1 MSHVRR
7 IKQCTFLVKHLI
19 INQRYLQ
26 CKPPH
31 INTSMSTT
39 CKITKTY
46 FLVVSLQEMGEVFN
60 QTGLRTTT
68 EIQTRKQSSK
78 GSQNNGQ
85 SEAMSPT
92 LRFRPMYNG
101 SILYDSYELQ
111 AVTKQ
116 INKGIQGSKVFS
128 THYLCSL
135 RSPFYRQQL
144 NRIYKESTNTP
155 KRILCSRDSCKTLNN
170 QPSNKGT
177 MGITRGVV
185 TWMWKK
191 VKHGFMRNRQRNEL
205 K

>member
-1 MSHVRR
+1 
-7 IKQCTFLVKHLI
+7 
-19 INQRYLQ
+19 
-26 CKPPH
+26 
-31 INTSMSTT
+31 
-39 CKITKTY
+39 
-46 FLVVSLQEMGEVFN
+46 MGEVFN
-60 QTGLRTTT
+60 QTGLTTTT
-68 EIQTRKQSSK
+68 EIQTQKQSSK

-85 SEAMSPT
+85 SEAMSPA
-92 LRFRPMYNG
+92 LRFSPKYNG
-101 SILYDSYELQ
+101 SILYDSYELR

-116 INKGIQGSKVFS
+116 INKAIQGSKVFS
-128 THYLCSL
+128 PRYLCSL

-155 KRILCSRDSCKTLNN
+155 KRILCPRDSCKTLDN
-170 QPSNKGT
+170 QPSNKGA